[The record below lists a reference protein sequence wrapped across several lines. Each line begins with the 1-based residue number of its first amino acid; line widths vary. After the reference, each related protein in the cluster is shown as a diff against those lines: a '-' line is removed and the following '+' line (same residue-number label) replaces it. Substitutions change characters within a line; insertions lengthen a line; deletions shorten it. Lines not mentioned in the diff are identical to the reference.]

1 MPTYNLAVRTVGDAR
16 RRQNKGPG
24 ARAGERSSGRA
35 QNDQKYY
42 IIPNAGE
49 AIAAQIKKEKVQSR
63 PLLRKTKK
71 KKFSRATV
79 SST

>member
-1 MPTYNLAVRTVGDAR
+1 MRADVFASEIDDLFSDY
-16 RRQNKGPG
+16 GPG
-24 ARAGERSSGRA
+24 ARAGERSCGRA
-35 QNDQKYY
+35 QNNQKYY